1 MSDKN
6 TNNYD
11 VLIIGA
17 GIQGVGIA
25 QACALQG
32 WTVGVIEKAE
42 EVATGTSSK
51 SSKLIH
57 GGLRYLETRQFSLVK
72 ECLRERRILCE
83 IAPNLVR
90 LQSFFLPIYRH
101 NSRNAW
107 TVSLGLSLYSLLS
120 SKGQDSDFCKHP
132 IDKASE
138 LGLSSQNLCSLFEYY
153 DAQTDDRLLT
163 KAVADSA
170 IKHGADF
177 IFDQQVNKITREKGL
192 YHIKTDKNKLIA
204 CKFLINAGGPW
215 INKIANLCRPPIP
228 KIPITWVKG
237 SHIVVNKPAPQHCF
251 YVESPSDLRPVFI
264 LPWYGKLMI
273 GTTESKFS
281 DNPERVSCNEQEA
294 HYLLSI
300 ANHYL
305 PSLNANQEDVC
316 DSFAGLR
323 VLPRDNKNPNKKAR
337 DTQIITGEN
346 YFAVYGGKLTAYRIT
361 AEKVAKQ
368 IHDLKGEKSNYKS
381 TAKVIL

>member
-1 MSDKN
+1 MSKA
-6 TNNYD
+6 TNKCYD

-32 WTVGVIEKAE
+32 WKVALLEKAE

-57 GGLRYLETRQFSLVK
+57 GGLRYLETLQFSLVK

-83 IAPNLVR
+83 IAPELVK
-90 LQSFFLPIYRH
+90 LQSFYLPIYKN
-101 NSRNAW
+101 NSRHAW
-107 TVSLGLSLYSLLS
+107 TISLGLSLYSLLS
-120 SKGQDSDFCKHP
+120 SKEQDSDFYKHS

-138 LGLSSQNLCSLFEYY
+138 LGLSSQNLSSLFEYY

-163 KAVADSA
+163 RAVADSA
-170 IKHGADF
+170 IDHGAEF
-177 IFDQQVNKITREKGL
+177 MFKQQVKQIKKHNDL
-192 YHIKTDKNKLIA
+192 YYVQTDKNKNIS
-204 CKFLINAGGPW
+204 CRFLINAGGPW
-215 INKIANLCRPPIP
+215 INKIAELCSPPIP
-228 KIPITWVKG
+228 TIPIAWVKG
-237 SHIVVNKPAPQHCF
+237 SHIVINKPAPQHCF
-251 YVESPSDLRPVFI
+251 YVESPSDQRPVFI
-264 LPWYGKLMI
+264 LPWYGKLLI

-281 DNPERVSCNEQEA
+281 DDPDELSCNEQETD
-294 HYLLSI
+294 YLLSI

-305 PSLNANQEDVC
+305 PSLNANKKDVC

-323 VLPRDNKNPNKKAR
+323 VLPSDNKNANKKAR
-337 DTQIITGEN
+337 DTQIIVGEN
-346 YFAVYGGKLTAYRIT
+346 YFAVYGGKLTAYRTT

-368 IHDLKGEKSNYKS
+368 IHSLKDEQKIYKS
-381 TAKVIL
+381 SAKVKL